1 MNFNHVQSH
10 LSYPFLHPL
19 RCFSFPA
26 SALSLPHLLNPLHSV
41 TVARVDL
48 VERLLNRGRAT
59 YRSLCPWRK
68 WKTPFLQQPA
78 TASICLWRVGAPSS
92 PFLTYEGIVKGLIT
106 GRSCAG
112 NEARSAMS
120 QSHAEEVFNIL
131 LTYLLFPITPPSL
144 SFSSLASLS
153 LCIACCHKMLHRSR
167 LT

>member
-10 LSYPFLHPL
+10 LSHPFLHPL

-26 SALSLPHLLNPLHSV
+26 SALSLPRPLNPLHSV
-41 TVARVDL
+41 RVARVDL
-48 VERLLNRGRAT
+48 VERLVDRARAT
-59 YRSLCPWRK
+59 LPKNVKDTLS
-68 WKTPFLQQPA
+68 PA
-78 TASICLWRVGAPSS
+78 TSNCSICLWRAGAHQA
-92 PFLTYEGIVKGLIT
+92 PFSLLMGPIT

-112 NEARSAMS
+112 NETRSAMS

-131 LTYLLFPITPPSL
+131 LSYLLFPITPPSL

-153 LCIACCHKMLHRSR
+153 LYIACCHKMLHRSR